1 MTSGFDELSLALFT
15 TLAPAGTIAFIA
27 LALARLLERDHE
39 AAVRIDRLTALPFS
53 VIIISEEFRIMHSRL
68 KISIFSAGI
77 RTALPPASRTDN
89 DIRGDEAPEQR
100 MFHAPEQKL

>member
-39 AAVRIDRLTALPFS
+39 AAVRIDRLAALPFS
-53 VIIISEEFRIMHSRL
+53 VVLVGFIA
-68 KISIFSAGI
+68 SATHLG
-77 RTALPPASRTDN
+77 TPANALHV
-89 DIRGDEAPEQR
+89 
-100 MFHAPEQKL
+100 F